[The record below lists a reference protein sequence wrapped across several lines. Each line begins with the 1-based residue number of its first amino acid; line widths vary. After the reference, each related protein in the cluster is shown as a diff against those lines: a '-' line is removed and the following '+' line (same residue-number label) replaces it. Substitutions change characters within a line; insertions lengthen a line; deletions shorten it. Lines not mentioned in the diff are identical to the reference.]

1 MANNFNSEQLVEHAW
16 KYFIL
21 HSTQRMTLF
30 NYFLFIMAAL
40 GAGIGAILQA
50 SDKLEYTGIYLSFLV
65 VIVSI
70 IFWKLDQRT
79 SFLIKRSENV
89 LIDLEAR
96 SGNGIEIFRNE
107 ENNMLDENSN
117 RFLFN
122 KIITYGKIF
131 RFTFCITGTVGVIG
145 IAMFVLKM
153 FDCMPIS

>member
-131 RFTFCITGTVGVIG
+131 RFTFFITGTVGVIG

>member
-131 RFTFCITGTVGVIG
+131 RFTFFITGTVGVIS

>member
-40 GAGIGAILQA
+40 GAGLGATLQA
-50 SDKLEYTGIYLSFLV
+50 TNKLEYMGVYLSLFV

-79 SFLIKRSENV
+79 SFLVKQSESILKILEGNSDSAIGIFINENAN
-89 LIDLEAR
+89 LI
-96 SGNGIEIFRNE
+96 E
-107 ENNMLDENSN
+107 ENKN
-117 RFLFN
+117 RNYFR
-122 KIITYGKIF
+122 KILTYGAVF
-131 RFTFCITGTVGVIG
+131 RFTFGVTGFVGIG
-145 IAMFVLKM
+145 LVLLYVTKILG
-153 FDCMPIS
+153 CLT